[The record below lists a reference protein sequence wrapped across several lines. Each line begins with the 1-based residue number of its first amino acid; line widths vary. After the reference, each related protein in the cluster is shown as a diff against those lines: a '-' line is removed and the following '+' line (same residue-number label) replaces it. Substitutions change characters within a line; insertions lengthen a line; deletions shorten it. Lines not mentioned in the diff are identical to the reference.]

1 MFYLIPKT
9 QWTSPTALCHKMQIL
24 FLKVYQVMN
33 GFKWAKDIVF
43 QLDTQKI
50 SAKTTFSL

>member
-1 MFYLIPKT
+1 MNFPYRSLS
-9 QWTSPTALCHKMQIL
+9 QYANSS
-24 FLKVYQVMN
+24 LKVDQVMN
-33 GFKWAKDIVF
+33 GFKWAKDTVF